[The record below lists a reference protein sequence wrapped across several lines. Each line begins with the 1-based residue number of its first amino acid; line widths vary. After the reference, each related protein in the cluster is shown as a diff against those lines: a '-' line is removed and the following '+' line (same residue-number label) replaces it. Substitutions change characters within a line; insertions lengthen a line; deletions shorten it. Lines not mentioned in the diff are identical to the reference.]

1 MGLRGVEVGWG
12 DGGVGLRGVEWGGV
26 GLSGV
31 EVGWGYGGVGL
42 RGVEWDGGR
51 VEVGWG

>member
-1 MGLRGVEVGWG
+1 MGLRGVTWG
-12 DGGVGLRGVEWGGV
+12 D
-26 GLSGV
+26 
-31 EVGWGYGGVGL
+31 GGVGL